1 MSTVSLARIIEEVQ
15 GLSIEERRQLMEFL
29 SKEMHSPEQEHRDRL
44 ATSIRGKYA
53 NVLGSSDEFARRKAE
68 EIALEEHQ

>member
-1 MSTVSLARIIEEVQ
+1 MSTVSLARIIEEAQ

-53 NVLGSSDEFARRKAE
+53 NLLGSSDEFARRKGE
-68 EIALEEHQ
+68 EREVES